1 MAAPSQ
7 IQPGYQF
14 GNYQLVGPIF
24 QRGREEIWHAHHH
37 RIPDIEVAVKIILAP
52 QPGELKLI
60 EREFTI
66 LNKTRNCKNVI
77 NIDDFGE
84 QDGLVYMVMQYASAG
99 DLTGRIQQGL
109 DLKTISTFLKA
120 ASEGLDFAHKLGII
134 HRNLKPDNIFL
145 DKDGTLLLTD
155 FKLAKDPELDLPVSN
170 AGTPEYEAPEQFT
183 DFVNVSPAAD
193 IYSLGIITFQM
204 LTRSLPYG
212 SRVHGVK
219 VTELEMRHKTAP
231 IPILIQLKP
240 DLPSA
245 LQEIIEKALAKQPS
259 DRYTKASEFATAFE
273 KAISNVSDEDIGT
286 LINFI
291 LPKNIVETQPAQVD
305 LIPVENS
312 IAAIEGATPTIT
324 VPETTQP
331 SAVITPPPTT
341 PAVITDSAQP
351 VRDKVFISYSHKDA
365 EWLAKLRSFLV
376 PLERMGIPIWDDTQ
390 IKPGNLWRNEIKKAL
405 SSAKVALLL
414 VSSDFLASDFINDQ
428 ELPTLLK
435 AAQNDGALILQVV
448 LRPVMLEGTT
458 LYEYQAVNSASNPL
472 SGVDKNKR
480 EEVFVEIARLIKQAY
495 KPN

>member
-1 MAAPSQ
+1 VAAPSQ

-37 RIPDIEVAVKIILAP
+37 RIPDIEAAIKIVLSP

-77 NIDDFGE
+77 NTDDFGE
-84 QDGLVYMVMQYASAG
+84 QDGLIYLLMQYASAG
-99 DLTGRIQQGL
+99 DMTGRIQQGL
-109 DLKTISTFLKA
+109 DLKTISGFLKA
-120 ASEGLDFAHKLGII
+120 AADGLDFTHKLGII
-134 HRNLKPDNIFL
+134 HRNLKPDNIFI

-155 FKLAKDPELDLPVSN
+155 FKLAKDPELDLPVSH

-204 LTRSLPYG
+204 LTRLLPFG
-212 SRVHGVK
+212 SRAHGVNA
-219 VTELEMRHKTAP
+219 TELETRHKTAP
-231 IPILIQLKP
+231 VPKLDQYKS
-240 DLPSA
+240 DLPFA
-245 LQEIIEKALAKQPS
+245 LQEVIEKMLAKQPS
-259 DRYTKASEFATAFE
+259 ARYSSAGEAAVAFE
-273 KAISNVSDEDIGT
+273 KAISGGSAEDIGT

-291 LPKNIVETQPAQVD
+291 VPINTVETQPAPVD
-305 LIPVENS
+305 LVTSENS
-312 IAAIEGATPTIT
+312 MAMVEGATPTLT
-324 VPETTQP
+324 EPKNTP
-331 SAVITPPPTT
+331 SAVVTLPPP
-341 PAVITDSAQP
+341 ASAADSSQIT
-351 VRDKVFISYSHKDA
+351 RDKVFISYSHKDA

-405 SSAKVALLL
+405 GSAKVALLL